1 MMKFDTHF
9 HTNVS
14 DGYYSN
20 EQVLAE
26 AKAKGLDLAI
36 VTEHDIVNTD
46 FVNLAKQNNIYSFEG
61 VEFSV
66 YDDRIAHKSMHIVGY
81 STSFS
86 KNVCDILDD
95 TRKGRIN
102 KVKKQIEK
110 LVSNGYII
118 DYEEFIE
125 YYRNKGFDVNNLN
138 NSQVSEY
145 LMMNPQNNEL
155 TVELTGEVLSQGDF
169 IRRCLKSHG
178 DLKYIGW
185 AQIERYE
192 PSVRTI
198 GELSKQEGFVV
209 SLAHPNF
216 TFRDDYVLF
225 MYFVSEYKDLINGI
239 EINSLASK
247 EWVELILKTAKKYN
261 LILTFGSDDHF
272 VRDKVDDVH
281 GQLGEMNPFVTEADM
296 MENFKNFLM
305 LVRATNGMKEK

>member
-1 MMKFDTHF
+1 MKFDTHF

-14 DGYYSN
+14 DWYYSN

-26 AKAKGLDLAI
+26 AKAKWLDLAI

-46 FVNLAKQNNIYSFEG
+46 FVNLAKQNNIYSFEW

-66 YDDRIAHKSMHIVGY
+66 YDDRIAHKSMHIVWY

-95 TRKGRIN
+95 TRKWRIN

-110 LVSNGYII
+110 LVSNWYII

-125 YYRNKGFDVNNLN
+125 YYRNKWFDVNNLN

-155 TVELTGEVLSQGDF
+155 TVELTGEVLSQWDF
-169 IRRCLKSHG
+169 IRRCLKSHW
-178 DLKYIGW
+178 DLKYIWW

-198 GELSKQEGFVV
+198 WELSKQEWFVV

-261 LILTFGSDDHF
+261 LILTFWSDDHF

-281 GQLGEMNPFVTEADM
+281 WQLWEMNPFVTEADM